1 MAASNNKYEHLAVL
15 LKSGADPN
23 LSDGFSNCIN
33 VARKRNINP
42 SDGKYIIIYIC
53 FLKNKTI

>member
-1 MAASNNKYEHLAVL
+1 VAASNNKYEHLAVL

-42 SDGKYIIIYIC
+42 SDGTYIIFIFV
-53 FLKNKTI
+53 FLTIK

>member
-1 MAASNNKYEHLAVL
+1 VAASNNKYEQLAVL

-33 VARKRNINP
+33 VARKQNINP
-42 SDGKYIIIYIC
+42 SDGKYIV
-53 FLKNKTI
+53 